1 MGGVPQSAIVL
12 RATLMAD
19 VGLRLYGFRVK
30 VAYLLSNRKYNR
42 ASLGL

>member
-12 RATLMAD
+12 RTTLMAD
-19 VGLRLYGFRVK
+19 VGLRLYGFGVK
-30 VAYLLSNRKYNR
+30 VAYLFSNREYTR